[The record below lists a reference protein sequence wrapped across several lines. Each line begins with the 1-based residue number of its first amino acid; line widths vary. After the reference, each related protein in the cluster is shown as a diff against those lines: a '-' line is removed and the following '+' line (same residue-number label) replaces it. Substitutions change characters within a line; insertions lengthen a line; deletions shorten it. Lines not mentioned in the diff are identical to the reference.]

1 MSLTVIVVFAVVFG
15 LVSLLTTVLSSGRRH
30 REKQI
35 RSRLD
40 SVSMASRR
48 RPGEERLSL
57 LREEIVGSMPFFE
70 RWLQQFDLFP
80 SLRQILH
87 QSRVPWTLFDMLL
100 GCAIIG
106 ASVAALVY
114 WRTRASLFSLVVG
127 CVAASVPIV
136 YVFYKR
142 AERFA
147 AFEKRLPEALDLVVR
162 ALRAGH
168 GLVSGIEMVAN
179 ELPPPIG
186 EEFKATF
193 DEQNYGLELREA
205 LLNLAER
212 VPIHDVRIIVT
223 AIMIQRDTG
232 GNLAEVLEKVSHVIR
247 ERYRLKRQIRVH
259 TAQGRLTGWILALL
273 PVILGSVLFIARPD
287 FIAVLWQHPTGL
299 KMLYAACIM
308 TFLGALVIRRI
319 IQIRV

>member
-1 MSLTVIVVFAVVFG
+1 MSLTVIIVFAVVFG
-15 LVSLLTTVLSSGRRH
+15 LVSLMTTILSSGRRQ
-30 REKQI
+30 RDKQI
-35 RSRLD
+35 RTRLE
-40 SVSMASRR
+40 SVSMATRR
-48 RPGEERLSL
+48 QPGEERLSL
-57 LREEIVGSMPFFE
+57 LREEMIGSMPLFE

-80 SLRQILH
+80 SLRKILH
-87 QSRVPWTLFDMLL
+87 QSRLPWTLFDLL
-100 GCAIIG
+100 IGCAVIG
-106 ASVAALVY
+106 ASIAMLVY
-114 WRTRASLFSLVVG
+114 WRTRAEIFSFVVG
-127 CVAASVPIV
+127 GAAAAIPIV

-142 AERFA
+142 SQRFA
-147 AFEKRLPEALDLVVR
+147 AFEKKLPEALDLVVR

-212 VPIHDVRIIVT
+212 VPIHDVSIIVT

-232 GNLAEVLEKVSHVIR
+232 GNLAEVLEKVAHVIR

-273 PVILGSVLFIARPD
+273 PVILGSLLFIARPD

-299 KMLYAACIM
+299 RMLYAACIM

>member
-15 LVSLLTTVLSSGRRH
+15 LVSLLTTILSSGRRQ

-80 SLRQILH
+80 DLREILH
-87 QSRVPWTLFDMLL
+87 QSRLPWTLFDMLI
-100 GCAIIG
+100 GCVIIG
-106 ASVAALVY
+106 ASMATLVY
-114 WRTRASLFSLVVG
+114 WRTRALLFSLVVG
-127 CVAASVPIV
+127 CVAASIPIA

-142 AERFA
+142 SQRFA

-232 GNLAEVLEKVSHVIR
+232 GNLAEVLEKVAHVIR

-308 TFLGALVIRRI
+308 TILGALVIRRI